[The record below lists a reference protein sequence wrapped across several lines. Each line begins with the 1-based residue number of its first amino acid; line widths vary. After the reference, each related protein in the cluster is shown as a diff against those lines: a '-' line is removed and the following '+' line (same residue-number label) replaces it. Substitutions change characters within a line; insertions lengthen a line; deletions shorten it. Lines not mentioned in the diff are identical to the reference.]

1 MNIVVIGHYARR
13 RRAERLAG
21 GLSAHLIM
29 DEVGLGAL
37 RAHRQAL
44 QWCAGQRDRC
54 IVMEDDALPVP
65 GFLPLAEWWLDRFP
79 NDLFSG
85 YLGTGRPPQW
95 QRTIAHMLRNAD
107 EMQLSHIALPQLLH
121 GVCYSP
127 PAGKVAA
134 LLEAMPINR
143 PADFAVGEAW
153 RQVGRRP
160 VVYPV
165 HSLVDHDD
173 GPSVEKHPDGQ
184 ARTEV
189 RRAWRL
195 AGMGVGMRDCG

>member
-1 MNIVVIGHYARR
+1 MKIVVIGHYARR
-13 RRAERLAG
+13 RQAELLAA

-29 DEVGLGAL
+29 DETGLGAL

-44 QWCAGQRDRC
+44 QWCAGQHDRC
-54 IVMEDDALPVP
+54 IVMEDDALPIAS
-65 GFLPLAEWWLDRFP
+65 FLPMAGWWLDRFP
-79 NDLFSG
+79 EDLLSL

-107 EMQLSHIALPQLLH
+107 EMQLSYIALPQLLH

-127 PAGKVAA
+127 PAGKVVA
-134 LLEAMPINR
+134 LLAAMPMNR
-143 PADFAVGEAW
+143 PADYAVGDAW
-153 RQVGRRP
+153 RQVGRRA
-160 VVYPV
+160 VIYPV
-165 HSLVDHDD
+165 RSLVDHDD
-173 GPSVEKHPDGQ
+173 GPSVEKHRDGQ

-195 AGMGVGMRDCG
+195 ASLEDCA